1 MTPLRG
7 SWAVS
12 QNPAN
17 FAGGGHPAAGASRT
31 VAWAGKP
38 PGSYV
43 CRTGRFGRSSLR
55 TGPSA
60 PGAALPDP
68 TRSAR
73 SDRRRDRRHS
83 TRSTGSRNRERSRRR
98 SMKKASTS
106 NVRPE
111 RGCAT
116 WPLMPSDRA
125 FCRLIANRLRTRPPR
140 TAPTWRRGEDT
151 HNSCT
156 SARFF
161 HIHRAKRIRC

>member
-17 FAGGGHPAAGASRT
+17 FAGGGRPAAGASRT
-31 VAWAGKP
+31 VARAGKP

-55 TGPSA
+55 TGPPA
-60 PGAALPDP
+60 PGAPLPDP

-73 SDRRRDRRHS
+73 SVRHGDRRRS

-98 SMKKASTS
+98 TAKKASTS
-106 NVRPE
+106 NVRPG

-116 WPLMPSDRA
+116 WSLIPGDHA
-125 FCRLIANRLRTRPPR
+125 FSRLIATRLRARPPR
-140 TAPTWRRGEDT
+140 TVPTWRRGEDT